1 MASPKP
7 KNPALYARVKA
18 EAKRKFKVYP
28 SAYANAWL
36 VRTYKKA
43 WWKILMAYRGGLR
56 KWFAEDWR
64 DVKTG
69 KKCGRS
75 GKKDKGRP
83 YPACRPKRV
92 AGRISKAEAR
102 KKLDQNEL
110 NGQ

>member
-1 MASPKP
+1 
-7 KNPALYARVKA
+7 
-18 EAKRKFKVYP
+18 
-28 SAYANAWL
+28 
-36 VRTYKKA
+36 
-43 WWKILMAYRGGLR
+43 MAYRGGLR

-83 YPACRPKRV
+83 YPACRPKAG

-102 KKLDQNEL
+102 KKT
-110 NGQ
+110 GPKRVKWSVTASGRKRK